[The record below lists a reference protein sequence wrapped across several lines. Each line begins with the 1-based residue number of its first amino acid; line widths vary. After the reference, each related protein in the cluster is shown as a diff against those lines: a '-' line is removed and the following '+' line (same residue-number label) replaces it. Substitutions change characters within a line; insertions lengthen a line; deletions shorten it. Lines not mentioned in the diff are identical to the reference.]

1 MKKLLA
7 LGLVAASLSGSAV
20 VYAKWVSAAKVTRV
34 RVDNKA
40 PNYSMDIWF
49 DRDVAEGCTTNTRV
63 TLATTDAGLLEAVRQ
78 VAITAKLSNRDVEVS
93 TIGCQGNYGKLD
105 FMSLK

>member
-1 MKKLLA
+1 MKKLVA
-7 LGLVAASLSGSAV
+7 LGMIAVSLCGSGV

-40 PNYSMDIWF
+40 PTYSMDIWF

-63 TLATTDAGLLEAVRQ
+63 TLSTTDAGLLEAVRQ
-78 VAITAKLSNRDVEVS
+78 VALTAKLTGRDVEVS
-93 TIGCQGNYGKLD
+93 TIGCQGSYGKLD